1 MEDEKKRKNRR
12 LVNWGILKQHKPTRF
27 LCHYCSQ
34 MNKHQLIHK
43 VQSPTSDSPNNN
55 IQKKKKTISTKTPKK
70 TRDYYPLNQNKA

>member
-1 MEDEKKRKNRR
+1 MEDGKNRR

-43 VQSPTSDSPNNN
+43 VQSSTSDSPNNN
-55 IQKKKKTISTKTPKK
+55 IQKKKTNNFNKNTKE
-70 TRDYYPLNQNKA
+70 N